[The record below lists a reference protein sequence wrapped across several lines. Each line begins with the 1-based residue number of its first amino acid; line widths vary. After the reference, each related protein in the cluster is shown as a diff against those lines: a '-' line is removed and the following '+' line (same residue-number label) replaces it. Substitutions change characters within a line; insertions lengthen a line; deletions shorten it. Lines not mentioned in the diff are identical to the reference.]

1 MDNKVAEVVAAITA
15 LGRGHTDRAAE
26 AQIIELLRCVDDDTL
41 DGVVCGLDLNALFG
55 DVDDRIFGP
64 DNFSSLLALLSDT
77 RVAALS
83 VAARARIIDALQRG
97 RTGSRDERAIAR
109 LFVATTGADLT
120 ELKRLIDV
128 GADHRDLQHLVYGD
142 IDDEEI
148 RAAILA
154 HFARVGGGRGARKVL
169 SDIDDT
175 LYANWKD
182 TRYPNGSVYPGV
194 RQLYRELGGDLV
206 FITARPRDRAGVV
219 ERATHALLRGHG
231 IDGATILAG
240 SVAKVLTHEAIAEQ
254 KLQNFRELSQ
264 LYPEHE
270 FVFIGDSGQGD
281 MAFGR
286 NMRRAEPERVRAVLI
301 HDVVAI
307 SLAERALWQRDGV
320 VLFDTYVGA
329 ALEAERSGLL
339 DREAVERVARAA
351 EDELDLLALDV
362 ALRQTREEELA
373 RDIARATRS

>member
-1 MDNKVAEVVAAITA
+1 
-15 LGRGHTDRAAE
+15 
-26 AQIIELLRCVDDDTL
+26 
-41 DGVVCGLDLNALFG
+41 
-55 DVDDRIFGP
+55 
-64 DNFSSLLALLSDT
+64 
-77 RVAALS
+77 
-83 VAARARIIDALQRG
+83 
-97 RTGSRDERAIAR
+97 
-109 LFVATTGADLT
+109 
-120 ELKRLIDV
+120 
-128 GADHRDLQHLVYGD
+128 
-142 IDDEEI
+142 
-148 RAAILA
+148 
-154 HFARVGGGRGARKVL
+154 
-169 SDIDDT
+169 
-175 LYANWKD
+175 
-182 TRYPNGSVYPGV
+182 
-194 RQLYRELGGDLV
+194 
-206 FITARPRDRAGVV
+206 VV

-240 SVAKVLTHEAIAEQ
+240 SVAKLLTNEAIAEQ